1 MMAKDGP
8 ATPDEQLRRLRAHRN
23 QDIWKEIYRH
33 AGVGTMRIVDRL
45 LLRHILILGSTG
57 SGKTNHAF
65 YVIREMF
72 GEPSQRTCIV
82 IDVKREYRSL
92 KGLLKEEV
100 MVLAIG
106 DEPLLTF
113 NPLIPPN
120 GVETE
125 FWDRGVADVFTRA
138 YGLSEPS
145 RRIMLDSLF
154 KLREGQKESPTMREL
169 ESEVSRFQTASPK
182 EQSSKRSLESR
193 LHLINTGP
201 IGVSLNCS
209 SSLSLDRM
217 DGKVVVFEI
226 GRVDSLRDQRFVA
239 EILLLFLWYYDKFH
253 PIEEEE
259 RLKRLIVVEEAH
271 RYLSEERPSAQ
282 RGDRTLL
289 ELAVAEARRYGW
301 GFVIVDQMP
310 LLLSRYVWDNMGTII
325 AHRLSNLESLEVT
338 MDAMGGNPLREVGHP
353 EDSKIA
359 SLTLPEDLAMF
370 RSYLESPKSGA
381 PSQGVIGIGKVK

>member
-1 MMAKDGP
+1 MRDAFG
-8 ATPDEQLRRLRAHRN
+8 APDRK
-23 QDIWKEIYRH
+23 I
-33 AGVGTMRIVDRL
+33 
-45 LLRHILILGSTG
+45 
-57 SGKTNHAF
+57 
-65 YVIREMF
+65 
-72 GEPSQRTCIV
+72 TCVV
-82 IDVKREYRSL
+82 IDVKREYRAL
-92 KGLLKEEV
+92 KGILEEQV
-100 MVLAIG
+100 DVLAIG
-106 DEPLLTF
+106 DEPRLAF
-113 NPLIPPN
+113 NPLIPPAD
-120 GVETE
+120 VETE

-154 KLREGQKESPTMREL
+154 RLREGQKECPTMREL
-169 ESEVSRFQTASPK
+169 EGEVSRFETASPR

-201 IGVSLNCS
+201 IGVSLNS
-209 SSLSLDRM
+209 DRRLPVERM

-239 EILLLFLWYYDKFH
+239 EMLLLFLWYHDKFH

-282 RGDRTLL
+282 KGDRTLL

-338 MDAMGGNPLREVGHP
+338 MDAIGGNPLRQVGHP
-353 EDSKIA
+353 EDSNIVG
-359 SLTLPEDLAMF
+359 LTLPEDLAIF

-381 PSQGVIGIGKVK
+381 PSQGVIGVAKAK

>member
-1 MMAKDGP
+1 M
-8 ATPDEQLRRLRAHRN
+8 
-23 QDIWKEIYRH
+23 
-33 AGVGTMRIVDRL
+33 
-45 LLRHILILGSTG
+45 
-57 SGKTNHAF
+57 
-65 YVIREMF
+65 
-72 GEPSQRTCIV
+72 
-82 IDVKREYRSL
+82 DVKREYRAL
-92 KGLLKEEV
+92 KDLLEEEV

-106 DEPLLTF
+106 DEPRLMF
-113 NPLIPPN
+113 NPLIPPKD
-120 GVETE
+120 VETE

-154 KLREGQKESPTMREL
+154 KLRESQKESPTMREL
-169 ESEVSRFQTASPK
+169 EDEVSRFETEGPR

-201 IGVSLNCS
+201 IGISLNNS
-209 SSLSLDRM
+209 KGLSLERM

-239 EILLLFLWYYDKFH
+239 EILLLFLWYFDKFH
-253 PIEEEE
+253 PIEEKE

-282 RGDRTLL
+282 RGERTLL
-289 ELAVAEARRYGW
+289 ELAIAEARRYGW

-310 LLLSRYVWDNMGTII
+310 LLLSRYVWDNMGTVI

-338 MDAMGGNPLREVGHP
+338 ADAMGGNPLREVGHP
-353 EDSKIA
+353 EDSQIA
-359 SLTLPEDLAMF
+359 GLTLPEDLAMF
-370 RSYLESPKSGA
+370 RSYLESPRSGA
-381 PSQGVIGIGKVK
+381 PTKGVLRIGKVT

>member
-1 MMAKDGP
+1 
-8 ATPDEQLRRLRAHRN
+8 
-23 QDIWKEIYRH
+23 
-33 AGVGTMRIVDRL
+33 
-45 LLRHILILGSTG
+45 
-57 SGKTNHAF
+57 
-65 YVIREMF
+65 
-72 GEPSQRTCIV
+72 
-82 IDVKREYRSL
+82 
-92 KGLLKEEV
+92 

-106 DEPLLTF
+106 DEPRLTF

-120 GVETE
+120 DVETE

-145 RRIMLDSLF
+145 RRIMLDSLL
-154 KLREGQKESPTMREL
+154 KLRASQKESPTMREL
-169 ESEVSRFQTASPK
+169 ENEVACFQTASPR

-201 IGVSLNCS
+201 IGVSLNS
-209 SSLSLDRM
+209 GQRLPLERM
-217 DGKVVVFEI
+217 DGKVVVFEV
-226 GRVDSLRDQRFVA
+226 GRVDSLKDQRFVA

-253 PIEEEE
+253 PIEEGEL
-259 RLKRLIVVEEAH
+259 LKRLVVVEEAH

-325 AHRLSNLESLEVT
+325 AHRLSNLESLEAT
-338 MDAMGGNPLREVGHP
+338 MDAIGGNPLREVGHP
-353 EDSKIA
+353 EDVKMA
-359 SLTLPEDLAMF
+359 GLTLPEDLAVF
-370 RSYLESPKSGA
+370 RSYLESPRSGT
-381 PSQGVIGIGKVK
+381 PSQGVLGIGRVK